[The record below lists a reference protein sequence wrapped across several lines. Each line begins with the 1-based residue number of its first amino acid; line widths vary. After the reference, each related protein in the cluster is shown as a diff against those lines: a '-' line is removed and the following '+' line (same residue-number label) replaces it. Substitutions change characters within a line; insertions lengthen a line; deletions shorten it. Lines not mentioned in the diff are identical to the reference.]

1 MLITDTAKQNP
12 LSADKPQTL
21 ARRVWRQTRISPWF
35 RIGAIITLVLI
46 AAAFIWPEISEISP
60 TKINIH
66 QRFLPPVF
74 LEGGRWAHPLG
85 TDQLGRDIFVRC
97 LSGLKTSL
105 QIAVLAVVIMFITG
119 CAVGLWSGF
128 KSGWT
133 DVVLMRLTD
142 VQLSIPT
149 IVLAITILGVSR
161 PSIPNIVL
169 VMALAGWPVYARV
182 ARSIALNERMR
193 EFVRAAQVS
202 GASDLRIVVL
212 LIATNVIPSLAFV
225 AILDIARMMIFE
237 AMLSFLGLGI
247 QPPIPSFG
255 TMIADGRKYMLNAW
269 WISAIPG
276 AFLFSVLLGLNLIG
290 TAFERARER
299 VYEGLV

>member
-1 MLITDTAKQNP
+1 MATDAALQSLKP
-12 LSADKPQTL
+12 APKPQTL
-21 ARRVWRQTRISPWF
+21 ARRVWYQARISPWF
-35 RIGAIITLVLI
+35 WIGATLTVLLI
-46 AAAFIWPEISEISP
+46 AAAFVWPEISDISP
-60 TKINIH
+60 TKINVRH
-66 QRFLPPVF
+66 RFLPPVF
-74 LEGGRWAHPLG
+74 MDGGNWTHPLG
-85 TDQLGRDIFVRC
+85 TDQLGRDIFIRC
-97 LSGLKTSL
+97 LIGLKTSL
-105 QIAVLAVVIMFITG
+105 LVAVFAVLFMFVIG

-142 VQLSIPT
+142 VQLSIPA
-149 IVLAITILGVSR
+149 IVLAIAILGVSR
-161 PSIPNIVL
+161 PSVPNIVL
-169 VMALAGWPVYARV
+169 VLALAGWPVYARV

-193 EFVRAAQVS
+193 EFVRAARVS
-202 GASDLRIVVL
+202 GASDLRIVLL
-212 LIATNVIPSLAFV
+212 LIAANVIPSLAFV

-247 QPPIPSFG
+247 QPPTPSFG

-269 WISAIPG
+269 WISSVPG

-299 VYEGLV
+299 VYGGLV